1 MKRKG
6 LATKLLGNPA
16 SATSAHVT
24 TGFDTGHAA
33 PPPLEIPHCG
43 HRNKLNSSSTRR
55 LGEGEG
61 DLLGELVTCSIGLR
75 EKGESPRN
83 TPADQ
88 EPSASGRHRRVAGGC
103 GKRGKAARE

>member
-16 SATSAHVT
+16 SATSEHVSA
-24 TGFDTGHAA
+24 GLATGHAA
-33 PPPLEIPHCG
+33 PPSLEIPQ
-43 HRNKLNSSSTRR
+43 
-55 LGEGEG
+55 
-61 DLLGELVTCSIGLR
+61 CSRGFR

-88 EPSASGRHRRVAGGC
+88 DPSASGWQRRVAGGL
-103 GKRGKAARE
+103 GKWGKAARELMNAASARTASAVER